1 MGIDCADEFS
11 YRLPSPQALE
21 TFLSTFFEYQVLD
34 SGAIQHNP
42 TPDVPARTHWLQG
55 AAAASLRR
63 LHEVSKALS
72 TKELHKIIDE
82 PLQGEA
88 PRKLTPAVIAEL
100 EQQAHGQGLPPMD
113 TETRPGSTYIP
124 WEVYTSEE
132 IEGRARRQGLGGRD
146 LGFKVIPSDS
156 GLR

>member
-1 MGIDCADEFS
+1 M
-11 YRLPSPQALE
+11 
-21 TFLSTFFEYQVLD
+21 
-34 SGAIQHNP
+34 
-42 TPDVPARTHWLQG
+42 QG

-88 PRKLTPAVIAEL
+88 PRKLTPAVIADL
-100 EQQAHGQGLPPMD
+100 EQQAHVQGLLPMD

-156 GLR
+156 GLRGVPLSEAYTSSVQRPTPSLALFPTMSTPLGDARLSKLCAAQRPKPCAHPH